1 MPRLALGALLLALAL
16 PAPAAAGAW
25 LKEKGAKYLA
35 FSIDGGTDDAWTGLY
50 AEWGVTEALT
60 IGLAAGRGG
69 SSGRAFAFVRRAVP
83 AALADPLTTRIGG
96 RLAYEL
102 GAGLVDGDGASSVT
116 LSYGRPLTTRWGD
129 GWANVDLTGI
139 IVSTPVL
146 DADAYD
152 PYAVTIERKLD
163 AIIGIRRGAATWTL
177 AGYAWSDGDDR
188 SLAIVPSYARDLG
201 PAQVRIGL
209 RLGSETGLSFG
220 LSRGF

>member
-35 FSIDGGTDDAWTGLY
+35 FSLDGGAGDAWTGLY
-50 AEWGVTEALT
+50 AEWGVADALT
-60 IGLAAGRGG
+60 IGLAAGR
-69 SSGRAFAFVRRAVP
+69 SRSADRAFAFARRAVP
-83 AALADPLTTRIGG
+83 ARLADPLTDRIGG

-102 GAGLVDGDGASSVT
+102 GAGMVDGDGASSVT
-116 LSYGRPLTTRWGD
+116 LSYGRPLETRWGD
-129 GWANVDLTGI
+129 GWVNVDLTGI
-139 IVSTPVL
+139 VVSTPVL
-146 DADAYD
+146 DAEAYD

-163 AIIGIRRGAATWTL
+163 AIVGLRRGSATWTL
-177 AGYAWSDGDDR
+177 AAYAWSDGDDG

-201 PAQVRIGL
+201 LAEARIGL

-220 LSRGF
+220 LARSF